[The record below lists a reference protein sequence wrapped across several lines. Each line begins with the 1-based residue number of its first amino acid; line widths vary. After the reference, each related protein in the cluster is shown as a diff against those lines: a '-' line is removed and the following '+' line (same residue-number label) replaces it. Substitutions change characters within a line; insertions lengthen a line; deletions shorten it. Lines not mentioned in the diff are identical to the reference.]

1 MAEAENVI
9 SINGKDYTSD
19 DLNDQQQY
27 LIVQIRDCLAK
38 ASKARFEME
47 QAQAAQNA
55 FTNLLIESVSGE
67 EKEEA

>member
-27 LIVQIRDCLAK
+27 LIVQIRDL
-38 ASKARFEME
+38 SG
-47 QAQAAQNA
+47 QG
-55 FTNLLIESVSGE
+55 IEGPV
-67 EKEEA
+67 

>member
-27 LIVQIRDCLAK
+27 LIVQIRDCQTK
-38 ASKARFEME
+38 ASKARLEME

>member
-1 MAEAENVI
+1 MTEAENVI
-9 SINGKDYTSD
+9 NINGKDYTSD

-27 LIVQIRDCLAK
+27 LIVQIRDCQAK